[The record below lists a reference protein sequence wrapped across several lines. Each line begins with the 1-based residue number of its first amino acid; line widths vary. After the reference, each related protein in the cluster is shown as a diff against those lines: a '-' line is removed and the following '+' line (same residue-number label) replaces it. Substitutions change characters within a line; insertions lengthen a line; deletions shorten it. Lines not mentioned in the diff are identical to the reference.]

1 MLLEREN
8 TLLFSGVSMSVF
20 GTLIATDFFLFR
32 NFLHGWDVGD
42 KGGEKCPLL
51 ISECDDFREFARVFF
66 RRPLSER

>member
-32 NFLHGWDVGD
+32 NFLHGWDLGD
-42 KGGEKCPLL
+42 KGGEK
-51 ISECDDFREFARVFF
+51 
-66 RRPLSER
+66 